1 MPPKSIAI
9 LEVEREGGDSSREN
23 IDFRLGM
30 NVLVGLPNT
39 GKTKWM
45 ETIDFLLGDDPSPE
59 HRETDDIFLKFDVAR
74 MRAVIAGEEFG
85 IERRWK
91 EKGAVTKVFLGNRP
105 LSLDDYR
112 SFLLERLEIRPFHYP
127 QGSLYGDRAW
137 PQLGWRSLVRHVYRR
152 QNMWSDLADKQPAS
166 EQHASLL
173 QFLGVGDRVFSTDFE
188 SLIAKQNQLATLR
201 AQRDNFIS
209 TLQEISRELMQA
221 DELSVAL
228 TPQSIADADR
238 RFLAEEQKLAGER
251 DALLSNLMAA
261 ASTKSAPL
269 PDAVEG
275 LTQTLVKLQSE
286 MEDNANTL
294 KRARNRQAHLRE
306 YREILGHEVER
317 LERSISAGNVFA
329 DLKVTHCPAC
339 DQEVSAADEELGR
352 CYVCKQPLDARA
364 TASGVNRIEF
374 ELEQIR
380 SEIAELNELLNRLE
394 AETTGLQEHQTLL
407 REKINGTQ
415 ELLRPVRTAAAAILP
430 PELAITNMSI
440 GRLQEK
446 RRQLQRVKAA
456 LDRREILARTIQD
469 IQAEI
474 DKLSGSV
481 TEIASTI
488 DYATLGDRLA
498 DGMNTYLNKLNE
510 ANKDAWLVGDVSV
523 QLQEKTLRIRVGK
536 SDWQNKLGGT
546 LTLYFLL
553 AYHYALLAL
562 MRFPESHFPGLLL
575 IDFPAEVEGA
585 SVADKENFVV
595 EPFIDLLSQEGMEN
609 CQMVAA
615 ASGFFGLEGAHRVE
629 LSKVWKA

>member
-1 MPPKSIAI
+1 
-9 LEVEREGGDSSREN
+9 
-23 IDFRLGM
+23 
-30 NVLVGLPNT
+30 
-39 GKTKWM
+39 
-45 ETIDFLLGDDPSPE
+45 
-59 HRETDDIFLKFDVAR
+59 
-74 MRAVIAGEEFG
+74 
-85 IERRWK
+85 
-91 EKGAVTKVFLGNRP
+91 
-105 LSLDDYR
+105 
-112 SFLLERLEIRPFHYP
+112 
-127 QGSLYGDRAW
+127 
-137 PQLGWRSLVRHVYRR
+137 
-152 QNMWSDLADKQPAS
+152 
-166 EQHASLL
+166 
-173 QFLGVGDRVFSTDFE
+173 
-188 SLIAKQNQLATLR
+188 
-201 AQRDNFIS
+201 
-209 TLQEISRELMQA
+209 
-221 DELSVAL
+221 
-228 TPQSIADADR
+228 
-238 RFLAEEQKLAGER
+238 
-251 DALLSNLMAA
+251 
-261 ASTKSAPL
+261 
-269 PDAVEG
+269 
-275 LTQTLVKLQSE
+275 

-294 KRARNRQAHLRE
+294 KKARNRQAHLRE

-339 DQEVSAADEELGR
+339 DQEISAAHEEQGR

-380 SEIAELNELLNRLE
+380 SEITELNELLNRLE
-394 AETTGLQEHQTLL
+394 AETAGLQEHQTLL

-456 LDRREILARTIQD
+456 LDRREILAKTIQD

-481 TEIASTI
+481 TEIASTV

-553 AYHYALLAL
+553 AYHYALLTL

-575 IDFPAEVEGA
+575 IDFPAEIEGA